1 MNMWE
6 YNILHN
12 IQLITEIA
20 LEQTKNSNCENKDII
35 YTNII
40 NMYND
45 IMKIIIAR
53 IDKTNIDNETRKHN
67 INELIK
73 ELRGL

>member
-20 LEQTKNSNCENKDII
+20 LEQTKNGNYENKDII

-45 IMKIIIAR
+45 IMETIMAR
-53 IDKTNIDNETRKHN
+53 IDKINIDNEIRKHN

-73 ELRGL
+73 ELKGL

>member
-20 LEQTKNSNCENKDII
+20 LEQTKNGNYENKDII

-53 IDKTNIDNETRKHN
+53 IDKTNTDNEIRKHN

-73 ELRGL
+73 ELKGL

>member
-20 LEQTKNSNCENKDII
+20 LEQTKNGNCENKDII

-45 IMKIIIAR
+45 IMETIMAR
-53 IDKTNIDNETRKHN
+53 IDKINIDNEIRKHN

-73 ELRGL
+73 ELKGL

>member
-20 LEQTKNSNCENKDII
+20 LEQTKNGNYENKDII
-35 YTNII
+35 YNNII
-40 NMYND
+40 SMYND
-45 IMKIIIAR
+45 IMKTTIEK
-53 IDKTNIDNETRKHN
+53 IDKVNKDNEIRKHN

-73 ELRGL
+73 ELKGL